1 MRYRLLGSSATRV
14 SEVAL
19 GTMTFGD
26 AWGWGAGAAESRLM
40 LDLFLDRGG
49 NFVDTASNYTDG
61 QSEELL
67 GELLGERRERVVL
80 ATKYTLS
87 SGRDDPNAGG
97 NQRQNLVR
105 SVERSLRRLR
115 TDRLDLLWM
124 HMWDGITPIDEV
136 VRALDDLVRAGKVVA
151 VGLSDTP
158 AWVISRAVA
167 VAELRGWTRP
177 AAVQLPYSLG
187 SRDPERE
194 LLPMAAGLGLAVT
207 AWGVLDGGVLTGKYA
222 AAGSDPRRYGD
233 HQPGE
238 RKLRAAAA
246 VAEVAASTG
255 ATPAQVCIAWLLS
268 RRDTVNLVPI
278 LGARTAAQLEEDLGA
293 LEVRLPGDA
302 LARLEEA
309 SAIQLGFPGTF
320 LADDDVV
327 ELIFGNTRSLIDP

>member
-1 MRYRLLGSSATRV
+1 
-14 SEVAL
+14 
-19 GTMTFGD
+19 
-26 AWGWGAGAAESRLM
+26 
-40 LDLFLDRGG
+40 
-49 NFVDTASNYTDG
+49 
-61 QSEELL
+61 
-67 GELLGERRERVVL
+67 
-80 ATKYTLS
+80 
-87 SGRDDPNAGG
+87 
-97 NQRQNLVR
+97 
-105 SVERSLRRLR
+105 
-115 TDRLDLLWM
+115 
-124 HMWDGITPIDEV
+124 
-136 VRALDDLVRAGKVVA
+136 
-151 VGLSDTP
+151 
-158 AWVISRAVA
+158 VA